1 MSYYIRLLREALSA
15 AAAGAIGPTPVSTHE
30 NRQSRCSVDRLKRFR
45 GTFLRPALLAA
56 LVAALLAGTPTSAGA
71 APAPTGPRQYYL
83 SLGDSN
89 GFGLQ
94 VIRWLQMLDDG
105 TYTPDAFNT
114 GYTDDL
120 AATIRARLRPD
131 LQVVNYSCPA
141 TGTGDMLRPDGCFF
155 QQIGLALHDEFTGS
169 QLDAATAFLRAHPG
183 QVSPITIS
191 VGGGDMA
198 GAIFDCNAQPLC
210 VAHSGVFQ
218 TIRRNLTRILGQLRA
233 AAPTADILLLL
244 PHNVTVVD
252 FPGDN
257 PLWAAFVLELR
268 TVAAANHV
276 RVADAFAAITLSGRT
291 CELTFACL
299 PPDLSDS
306 HPNDA
311 GYAVIARLFYDAAGY
326 PQL

>member
-1 MSYYIRLLREALSA
+1 MRPL
-15 AAAGAIGPTPVSTHE
+15 T
-30 NRQSRCSVDRLKRFR
+30 RFR
-45 GTFLRPALLAA
+45 RSFFSLALLAA
-56 LVAALLAGTPTSAGA
+56 MVAALLAG
-71 APAPTGPRQYYL
+71 APTAATAATSLGPRHYYL
-83 SLGDSN
+83 SLGDSF

-94 VIRWLQMLDDG
+94 VTRWLAMLDAG

-120 AATIRARLRPD
+120 AAMIRARLRPD

-141 TGTGDMLRPDGCFF
+141 TATGDMLRADGCFF
-155 QQIGLALHDEFTGS
+155 QQMGLALHDEFTGA
-169 QLDAATAFLRAHPG
+169 QLDAAATFLRAHPG

-191 VGGGDMA
+191 IGTADMS
-198 GAIFDCNAQPLC
+198 GAIEDCNAAPVC
-210 VAHSGVFQ
+210 VARSGVFQ
-218 TIRRNLTRILGQLRA
+218 TVRENLTVILGRLRA

-257 PLWAAFVLELR
+257 PLRAAFVLELR
-268 TVAAANHV
+268 TIAVAKNV
-276 RVADAFAAITLSGRT
+276 RVADAFTAITLSGRM

-299 PPDLSDS
+299 PGDLADS

-311 GYAVIARLFYDAAGY
+311 GYAVMARLFFQAAGY
-326 PQL
+326 AQL

>member
-1 MSYYIRLLREALSA
+1 MRPLRTLRRSLLSVGLLA
-15 AAAGAIGPTPVSTHE
+15 AMV
-30 NRQSRCSVDRLKRFR
+30 
-45 GTFLRPALLAA
+45 AA
-56 LVAALLAGTPTSAGA
+56 LVAGTPAAAAA
-71 APAPTGPRQYYL
+71 APAPLGPRHYYL
-83 SLGDSN
+83 SLGDSF

-94 VIRWLQMLDDG
+94 GTRFIEMLDAG

-120 AATIRARLRPD
+120 AAMIRARLRPD

-141 TGTGDMLRPDGCFF
+141 SGTGEMLRADGCFF
-155 QQIGLALHDEFTGS
+155 QQFGLALHDEFTGS

-191 VGGGDMA
+191 IGTADMST
-198 GAIFDCNAQPLC
+198 AIEDCNAAPVC
-210 VAHSGVFQ
+210 VARSGVFR
-218 TIRRNLTRILGQLRA
+218 TLRENLTVILGGLRA
-233 AAPTADILLLL
+233 AAPTAGILLLL
-244 PHNVTVVD
+244 SHNVTVVD

-268 TVAAANHV
+268 AIAAAHEV
-276 RVADAFAAITLSGRT
+276 RVADAFSAITLSGRT

-299 PPDLSDS
+299 PGELADS

-311 GYAVIARLFYDAAGY
+311 GYAVMARLFYRAAGY
-326 PQL
+326 SRL

>member
-1 MSYYIRLLREALSA
+1 MRP
-15 AAAGAIGPTPVSTHE
+15 PT
-30 NRQSRCSVDRLKRFR
+30 RFR
-45 GTFLRPALLAA
+45 RSFFSLGLLAA
-56 LVAALLAGTPTSAGA
+56 MVAALLAG
-71 APAPTGPRQYYL
+71 APAAAATASPPLGPRHYYL
-83 SLGDSN
+83 SLGDSF

-94 VIRWLQMLDDG
+94 VTRWAAMVDAG

-120 AATIRARLRPD
+120 AAMVRARLRPD

-141 TGTGDMLRPDGCFF
+141 SATGDMLRADGCFF
-155 QQIGLALHDEFTGS
+155 QQIGLVLHDEFTGS
-169 QLDAATAFLRAHPG
+169 QLHAATAFLRAHPG

-191 VGGGDMA
+191 IGTADMA
-198 GAIFDCNAQPLC
+198 SAIEDCNAAPAC
-210 VAHSGVFQ
+210 VRRSGVFRTLRQ
-218 TIRRNLTRILGQLRA
+218 NLTVILGRLRA

-244 PHNVTVVD
+244 PHNVTVVE

-257 PLWAAFVLELR
+257 PLWAAFVRELR
-268 TVAAANHV
+268 AIAAAHNV
-276 RVADAFAAITLSGRT
+276 RVANAFAAITLSGRT

-299 PPDLSDS
+299 PGDLADS

-311 GYAVIARLFYDAAGY
+311 GYAVMARLFYRAAGY

>member
-1 MSYYIRLLREALSA
+1 
-15 AAAGAIGPTPVSTHE
+15 
-30 NRQSRCSVDRLKRFR
+30 
-45 GTFLRPALLAA
+45 
-56 LVAALLAGTPTSAGA
+56 
-71 APAPTGPRQYYL
+71 
-83 SLGDSN
+83 LGDSF

-94 VIRWLQMLDDG
+94 GTRFIEMLDAG

-120 AATIRARLRPD
+120 AAMIRARLRPD

-141 TGTGDMLRPDGCFF
+141 SGTGEMLRADGCFF
-155 QQIGLALHDEFTGS
+155 QQFGLALHDEFSGS

-191 VGGGDMA
+191 IGTADMST
-198 GAIFDCNAQPLC
+198 AIEDCNAAPVC
-210 VAHSGVFQ
+210 VARSGVF
-218 TIRRNLTRILGQLRA
+218 RRVRENLTVILGSLRA

-244 PHNVTVVD
+244 SHNVTVVD
-252 FPGDN
+252 FPDDN

-268 TVAAANHV
+268 TIAAAHEV
-276 RVADAFAAITLSGRT
+276 RVADAFTAITLSGRT

-299 PPDLSDS
+299 PGELADS

-311 GYAVIARLFYDAAGY
+311 GYAVMARLFYRAAGY
-326 PQL
+326 SRL

>member
-1 MSYYIRLLREALSA
+1 MRLPATFRRSFLSL
-15 AAAGAIGPTPVSTHE
+15 G
-30 NRQSRCSVDRLKRFR
+30 
-45 GTFLRPALLAA
+45 LLAVMVA
-56 LVAALLAGTPTSAGA
+56 ELVGGTPTVA
-71 APAPTGPRQYYL
+71 AASPPHGPRHYYL
-83 SLGDSN
+83 SLGDSF

-94 VIRWLQMLDDG
+94 VTRWLAMLDAG

-120 AATIRARLRPD
+120 AAMIRARLQPH

-141 TGTGDMLRPDGCFF
+141 TATGDMLRADGCFF

-169 QLDAATAFLRAHPG
+169 QLHAATAFLRAHPG

-191 VGGGDMA
+191 IGTADMA
-198 GAIFDCNAQPLC
+198 SAIEDCNAAPAC
-210 VAHSGVFQ
+210 VRHSSVFWTLRQ
-218 TIRRNLTRILGQLRA
+218 NLTVILGRLRA
-233 AAPTADILLLL
+233 AAPRADILLLL
-244 PHNVTVVD
+244 PHNVTVVE

-257 PLWAAFVLELR
+257 PLWAAFVRELR
-268 TVAAANHV
+268 AIAAAHDV
-276 RVADAFAAITLSGRT
+276 RVANAFAAITLSGRT

-299 PPDLSDS
+299 PGELADS

-311 GYAVIARLFYDAAGY
+311 GYAVMARLFYRAAGY

>member
-1 MSYYIRLLREALSA
+1 MRPL
-15 AAAGAIGPTPVSTHE
+15 T
-30 NRQSRCSVDRLKRFR
+30 RFR
-45 GTFLRPALLAA
+45 RSFFSLALLAA
-56 LVAALLAGTPTSAGA
+56 MVAALLAG
-71 APAPTGPRQYYL
+71 APTAATAATPLGPRHYYL
-83 SLGDSN
+83 SLGDSF

-94 VIRWLQMLDDG
+94 VTRWLAMLNAG

-120 AATIRARLRPD
+120 AAMIRARLRPD

-141 TGTGDMLRPDGCFF
+141 TATGDMLRADGCFF
-155 QQIGLALHDEFTGS
+155 QQIGLALHDEFTGA
-169 QLDAATAFLRAHPG
+169 QLDAATTFLRAHPG
-183 QVSPITIS
+183 QVSPITLSI
-191 VGGGDMA
+191 GTADMS
-198 GAIFDCNAQPLC
+198 GAIEDCHAAPTC
-210 VAHSGVFQ
+210 VVHSGVFQ
-218 TIRRNLTRILGQLRA
+218 TVRENLTVILGRLRE

-268 TVAAANHV
+268 TIAVAKNV
-276 RVADAFAAITLSGRT
+276 RVADAFTAITLSGRT

-299 PPDLSDS
+299 PGDLADS

-311 GYAVIARLFYDAAGY
+311 GYAVMARLFYQAAGY
-326 PQL
+326 AQL

>member
-1 MSYYIRLLREALSA
+1 LL
-15 AAAGAIGPTPVSTHE
+15 
-30 NRQSRCSVDRLKRFR
+30 SV
-45 GTFLRPALLAA
+45 GLLAA
-56 LVAALLAGTPTSAGA
+56 MVAALLAGTPAVA
-71 APAPTGPRQYYL
+71 AAASTPFGPRHYYL
-83 SLGDSN
+83 SLGDSF

-94 VIRWLQMLDDG
+94 VTRWLAMLDAG

-120 AATIRARLRPD
+120 AAMIRAQLRPD

-141 TGTGDMLRPDGCFF
+141 SGTGEMLRADGCFF
-155 QQIGLALHDEFTGS
+155 HQIGLALHDEFSGS
-169 QLDAATAFLRAHPG
+169 QLEAATAFLRAHPG

-191 VGGGDMA
+191 ISTADMLSA
-198 GAIFDCNAQPLC
+198 VEDCNAAPVC
-210 VAHSGVFQ
+210 VARSGVFR
-218 TIRRNLTRILGQLRA
+218 TIRTNLNVILGRLRA
-233 AAPTADILLLL
+233 AAPTADIVLLL

-268 TVAAANHV
+268 TIAAAHEV
-276 RVADAFAAITLSGRT
+276 RVADAFTAITLSGRT

-299 PPDLSDS
+299 PGDLADA

-311 GYAVIARLFYDAAGY
+311 GYAVMARLFYRAAGY
-326 PQL
+326 SKL

>member
-1 MSYYIRLLREALSA
+1 MRPL
-15 AAAGAIGPTPVSTHE
+15 T
-30 NRQSRCSVDRLKRFR
+30 RFR
-45 GTFLRPALLAA
+45 RSLLSLALLAA
-56 LVAALLAGTPTSAGA
+56 MVAALLAGTPAAAAASA
-71 APAPTGPRQYYL
+71 PLGPRHYYL
-83 SLGDSN
+83 SLGDSF

-94 VIRWLQMLDDG
+94 VTRWAAMVDAG

-120 AATIRARLRPD
+120 AAMIRARLRPD

-141 TGTGDMLRPDGCFF
+141 SGTGEMLRADGCFF
-155 QQIGLALHDEFTGS
+155 QQIGLALHDEFSGS

-191 VGGGDMA
+191 IGTADMLS
-198 GAIFDCNAQPLC
+198 AIEDCNAAPVC
-210 VAHSGVFQ
+210 VARSGVF
-218 TIRRNLTRILGQLRA
+218 RRVRENLTVILGSLRA

-268 TVAAANHV
+268 TIAALKNV

-299 PPDLSDS
+299 PGDLADS

-311 GYAVIARLFYDAAGY
+311 GYAVMAQLFYRAAGY
-326 PQL
+326 SQL